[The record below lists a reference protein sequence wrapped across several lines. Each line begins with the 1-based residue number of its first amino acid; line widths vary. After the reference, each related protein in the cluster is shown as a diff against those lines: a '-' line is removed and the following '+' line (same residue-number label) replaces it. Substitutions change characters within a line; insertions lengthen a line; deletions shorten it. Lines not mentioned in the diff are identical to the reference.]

1 MNKRADAIVFLLA
14 MAVVVIVVDACDG
27 VPSMSLED
35 TCQKAFGT
43 AAAPTDACGAPP
55 CITPMHV
62 YCVSAA
68 FRALQNAS
76 LPGDERAAC
85 AACRDT
91 YYAQARSSTVAA
103 MNLLAECSLG
113 QLGGEYAA
121 AADAIK
127 ACRDA
132 QSKLQSPAI
141 YGLAV
146 SDLMVAALASGLGEL
161 LQEHEAQWPSR
172 QRGESGGGGA
182 APEPEEGVAVVA
194 GAELRERVMAVVG
207 AEALVAGAR

>member
-1 MNKRADAIVFLLA
+1 M
-14 MAVVVIVVDACDG
+14 
-27 VPSMSLED
+27 E
-35 TCQKAFGT
+35 
-43 AAAPTDACGAPP
+43 
-55 CITPMHV
+55 
-62 YCVSAA
+62 AA

-161 LQEHEAQWPSR
+161 VICQAVTWLINLLQEHEAQWPSR

>member
-1 MNKRADAIVFLLA
+1 MKKRADAIVFLLA
-14 MAVVVIVVDACDG
+14 MALFLAAVVVDACDG

-43 AAAPTDACGAPP
+43 AAAADACGAPP
-55 CITPMHV
+55 CIPPMHV
-62 YCVSAA
+62 YCVSVLQERAPDAGEATVFAVAAAKYAKESYESTMEAA

-103 MNLLAECSLG
+103 MNLLAECSFG
-113 QLGGEYAA
+113 QLSGEYAT

-161 LQEHEAQWPSR
+161 ASLPS
-172 QRGESGGGGA
+172 SD
-182 APEPEEGVAVVA
+182 
-194 GAELRERVMAVVG
+194 
-207 AEALVAGAR
+207 LVN

>member
-1 MNKRADAIVFLLA
+1 ATVF
-14 MAVVVIVVDACDG
+14 AV
-27 VPSMSLED
+27 
-35 TCQKAFGT
+35 
-43 AAAPTDACGAPP
+43 AATKYAKESYEST
-55 CITPMHV
+55 ME
-62 YCVSAA
+62 AA

-113 QLGGEYAA
+113 QLGGEYAN

-161 LQEHEAQWPSR
+161 VIAKQ
-172 QRGESGGGGA
+172 
-182 APEPEEGVAVVA
+182 
-194 GAELRERVMAVVG
+194 
-207 AEALVAGAR
+207 